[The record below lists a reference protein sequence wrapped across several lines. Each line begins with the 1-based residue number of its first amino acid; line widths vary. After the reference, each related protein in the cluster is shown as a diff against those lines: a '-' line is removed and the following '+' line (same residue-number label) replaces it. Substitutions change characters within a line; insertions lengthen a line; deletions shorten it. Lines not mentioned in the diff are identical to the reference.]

1 MRKNKYPEQTKENIL
16 VAATQLFMEKG
27 YEQTSIQD
35 ILDVTK
41 LSKEGLYHHF
51 KSKDE
56 ILEAVM
62 QKRVP
67 YVNDKFYDIIENM
80 KGENAKETK
89 KNTLSTWN

>member
-41 LSKEGLYHHF
+41 LSKGGLYHYF

-67 YVNDKFYDIIENM
+67 YVNDKFHDIIENT
-80 KGENAKETK
+80 KGENAKK
-89 KNTLSTWN
+89 LKNTLSAWN